1 MTAPTAHL
9 LIIAYFEQRTAL
21 GRFLQAR
28 LGASSDVEDLLQ
40 DLYLKVAALDPAM
53 EVRDARAF
61 LYRLASNQMMDRWR
75 SGQRSVA
82 RDAAWRLANHAVGT
96 TEDLDDAPSAEA
108 VVVGRQ
114 KLAALTCAV
123 DGLPDKT
130 RTVFRLHKFEGL
142 SYAEVA
148 GRLGISR
155 SSVEKHMME
164 ALRVLNARMKS

>member
-1 MTAPTAHL
+1 MTAQAAHP
-9 LIIAYFEQRTAL
+9 LIGAYFEHRAAL

-28 LGASSDVEDLLQ
+28 LGASGDVEDLLQ
-40 DLYLKVAALDPAM
+40 DLYLKVAALDPAI

-82 RDAAWRLANHAVGT
+82 RDAAWRLANHAVGE
-96 TEDLDDAPSAEA
+96 TEDLNDAPSAEA
-108 VVVGRQ
+108 VVIGRQ
-114 KLAALTCAV
+114 KLAALTAAV
-123 DGLPDKT
+123 SRLPDKT
-130 RTVFRLHKFEGL
+130 RTVFSLHKFEGF

-155 SSVEKHMME
+155 SSVEKHMMD
-164 ALRVLNARMKS
+164 ALRVLSARIRS